1 MNCSEAK
8 AFFSEHLDGT
18 LSKKSRAAMRRH
30 LESCPNCRADCESIM
45 KSLKILKKLK
55 EVDAPRDYR
64 TAASKKK
71 NGKR

>member
-18 LSKKSRAAMRRH
+18 LNKKSRVAMRRH
-30 LESCPNCRADCESIM
+30 LESCPNCHADCESLM

-55 EVDAPRDYR
+55 EVSCPRDYR

-71 NGKR
+71 RGKR